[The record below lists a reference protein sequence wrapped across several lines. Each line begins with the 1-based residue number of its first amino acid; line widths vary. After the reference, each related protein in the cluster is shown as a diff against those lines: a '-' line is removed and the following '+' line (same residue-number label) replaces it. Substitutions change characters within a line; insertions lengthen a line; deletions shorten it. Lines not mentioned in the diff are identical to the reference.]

1 MARTEIAYFS
11 GTGNSLAIARYV
23 AGKLEGDLI
32 PAIQAADRS
41 RQEREVDTIGLVF
54 PIYDFRA
61 PRCIFDYLETVS
73 DIESKYVFAICTH
86 GTAAPGLSLKS
97 VQQAIES
104 RGGRLSG
111 GFAVPM
117 PHNGVGCG
125 LFSDSKR
132 ESLLGAWKKTAE
144 EVCEYVLRCDR
155 GRVDSSSAALA
166 MLRPS
171 MLRLVPVI
179 LRFFGALVTRG
190 SKGLG
195 LTASDACTAC
205 GICTRVCP
213 TENIELREDRP
224 IWGDRCLTC
233 FACLHWCHESAISLG
248 GLDVGITPYHHPDV
262 TLGDMLAQRDDPAVP
277 PRAQENAA

>member
-1 MARTEIAYFS
+1 MTGTQIVYFS
-11 GTGNSLAIARYV
+11 GTGNSLAVARYV
-23 AGKLEGDLI
+23 AGRLEGDLV
-32 PAIQAADRS
+32 PAMQAADQSS
-41 RQEREVDTIGLVF
+41 RETDADTIGLVF

-61 PRCIFDYLETVS
+61 PQCILDVLETVP

-86 GTAAPGLSLKS
+86 GTAAPGRSLKS
-97 VQQAIES
+97 VQAAVES
-104 RGGRLSG
+104 RGGRLAG

-132 ESLLGAWKKTAE
+132 ESLLQTWKAAAE
-144 EVCEYVLRCDR
+144 EICEYVTRRDR
-155 GRVDSSSAALA
+155 GRIDSGSAAQA

-205 GICTRVCP
+205 GICARVCP
-213 TENIELREDRP
+213 TENIELREGKP
-224 IWGDRCLTC
+224 VWGDRCLTC
-233 FACLHWCHESAISLG
+233 FACLHWCPENAISLG
-248 GLDVGITPYHHPDV
+248 GLDVGIAQYHHPDV
-262 TLGDMLAQRDDPAVP
+262 TLADMLTLRDSTTPLQARDSAS
-277 PRAQENAA
+277 

>member
-23 AGKLEGDLI
+23 AGKLGGELV
-32 PAIQAADRS
+32 PAIQAANRS
-41 RQEREVDTIGLVF
+41 RQAPEADTIGLVF
-54 PIYDFRA
+54 PIYDFRT
-61 PRCIFDYLETVS
+61 PRCIFDYLETVT

-86 GTAAPGLSLKS
+86 GTAAPGRSLKR
-97 VQQAIES
+97 VQAAIES

-132 ESLLGAWKKTAE
+132 ESLLRAWKKTAE
-144 EVCEYVLRCDR
+144 EICEYVMRRDR
-155 GRVDSSSAALA
+155 GRVDSSSAVLA

-171 MLRLVPVI
+171 MLRLVPVV
-179 LRFFGALVTRG
+179 LRFLGALVTRG

-195 LTASDACTAC
+195 LTANDACTGC
-205 GICTRVCP
+205 GICAQVCP
-213 TENIELREDRP
+213 TENIELREGKP

-233 FACLHWCHESAISLG
+233 FACLHWCPEGAISLG
-248 GLDVGITPYHHPDV
+248 ELDVGITPYHHPDV
-262 TLGDMLAQRDDPAVP
+262 TLADMMLRRD
-277 PRAQENAA
+277 PRGFTQDRDVAP

>member
-11 GTGNSLAIARYV
+11 GTGNSLAIARHIAARLGGNLV
-23 AGKLEGDLI
+23 
-32 PAIQAADRS
+32 PAVQVADRS
-41 RQEREVDTIGLVF
+41 QEERPADTIGLVF

-61 PRCIFDYLETVS
+61 PRCIFDYLDTVA
-73 DIESKYVFAICTH
+73 DIETKYVFAICTH
-86 GTAAPGLSLKS
+86 GTAAPGRSLRR
-97 VQQAIES
+97 VQAAMAS
-104 RGGRLSG
+104 RGGRLAG

-144 EVCEYVLRCDR
+144 EICEYVTRRDR
-155 GRVDSSSAALA
+155 GRVDSGSAALA

-179 LRFFGALVTRG
+179 LPFLGALVTRG

-195 LTASDACTAC
+195 LRASDACTAC
-205 GICTRVCP
+205 GVCARVCP
-213 TENIELREDRP
+213 AENIELQGEKP
-224 IWGDRCLTC
+224 VWGDRCLMC
-233 FACLHWCHESAISLG
+233 FACLHWCPEHAISLG
-248 GLDVGITPYHHPDV
+248 GLDVGMAQYHHPDV
-262 TLGDMLAQRDDPAVP
+262 TLADMLAQRDPTAP
-277 PRAQENAA
+277 PQVRGNVT

>member
-1 MARTEIAYFS
+1 MAGTQIVYFS

-23 AGKLEGDLI
+23 AGKLEGDLVRVT
-32 PAIQAADRS
+32 QAADRS
-41 RQEREVDTIGLVF
+41 SQETEAGTIGMVF
-54 PIYDFRA
+54 PIYDFQ
-61 PRCIFDYLETVS
+61 PPKCIFEYLETVP

-86 GTAAPGLSLKS
+86 GTAAPGRSLKS
-97 VQQAIES
+97 VQAAIES

-125 LFSDSKR
+125 LFPDAKR
-132 ESLLGAWKKTAE
+132 ASLVEAWKGTADE
-144 EVCEYVLRCDR
+144 ICEYVLRRDR
-155 GRVDSSSAALA
+155 GRVDSGSAALA

-179 LRFFGALVTRG
+179 LRFFGALLTRG

-205 GICTRVCP
+205 GVCAQVCP

-224 IWGDRCLTC
+224 VWGDRCLTC
-233 FACLHWCHESAISLG
+233 FACLHWCPEGAISLG
-248 GLDVGITPYHHPDV
+248 GLDVGITQYHHPDV
-262 TLGDMLAQRDDPAVP
+262 TLADMMAHRDSTTPLQARDSAS
-277 PRAQENAA
+277 